1 MSLTVKYKI
10 THKLFPLKISILYNL
25 CMYVSP
31 FFFAMGKRYWTEKQ
45 PWYIKP
51 TIKKLDY
58 VNFKLLIP
66 EKTCITIFKCL
77 VNKAKIDLPLLL
89 YWNSF
94 VLVGLP
100 MWQAET
106 SVEYQIHLSQWYVI
120 DVFWS
125 ELPIPIQPM

>member
-1 MSLTVKYKI
+1 MSKWTGLRWFYMSLTAKYKI

-66 EKTCITIFKCL
+66 EKKH
-77 VNKAKIDLPLLL
+77 ALLFSNVLSIKQRLIYLCCCTEIAL
-89 YWNSF
+89 YWLDFQCGRLKHLLNIKYI
-94 VLVGLP
+94 LANG
-100 MWQAET
+100 MW
-106 SVEYQIHLSQWYVI
+106 
-120 DVFWS
+120 
-125 ELPIPIQPM
+125 